1 MLPQGARRND
11 LHGEYL
17 STCPQAHGLSFLRG
31 PVGEAWR
38 RLHQPPG
45 TMTSLPGRA
54 DPQPPAG
61 ALQVP
66 PPRRTHLCR
75 RFLRLPLRQEAEPSP
90 SSGPGRRSLGPGLL
104 RVRHHLVPGR
114 PGEARPEEPRR
125 IPGAQRRRRKQR
137 SKRWRGPALPASD
150 RKNESGRVQISRA
163 LCQRP
168 GPASPGGSH
177 LRGGGRG
184 GGREL

>member
-137 SKRWRGPALPASD
+137 SKR
-150 RKNESGRVQISRA
+150 
-163 LCQRP
+163 
-168 GPASPGGSH
+168 
-177 LRGGGRG
+177 
-184 GGREL
+184 